1 MDVTL
6 NQFLI
11 IKNES
16 SRPMIGGELF
26 G

>member
-1 MDVTL
+1 MDITL

-16 SRPMIGGELF
+16 SRLMIRGKLVE
-26 G
+26 